1 MRMNPGWVKM
11 AKAFI
16 EKEGI
21 MSKRTIGLV
30 VIVIG
35 VVIAV
40 VALLLD
46 VIGIGNKAGIGWMQ
60 LLGTAIGV
68 VVALVGVWLA
78 MSKPAQK

>member
-1 MRMNPGWVKM
+1 
-11 AKAFI
+11 
-16 EKEGI
+16 

-60 LLGTAIGV
+60 LLGAGIGV
-68 VVALVGVWLA
+68 VVALIGVWLA
-78 MSKPAQK
+78 LSKPAQNK